1 MKSLTVKIVAIPM
14 SMLLIIVVASY
25 VALIPYIQDGLTD
38 SRKQALEFLTSTAYG
53 LIEYHAA
60 LAESG
65 ELTVAHAQEQAAELL
80 RALRYGNDD
89 YFWINDTSRPYPVM
103 IMHALSPH
111 LEGQVLDD
119 EVFNRAWY
127 SQPLGVTERNRYQD
141 RDQNLFAAMVDV
153 VETNGVGFVGYEWPK
168 PLEGGGVTDFLVP
181 KESLVHLFEPWGWIV
196 GTGVYVDDIEER
208 TSLVG
213 RTMSGVLGGIAVTM
227 VLLSIFLAQIITK
240 PIRGATA
247 QLRVVASGGG
257 DLTGRLPVRSKDEVG
272 ELADS
277 FNEFADGLCGLI
289 GGIRG
294 ATEHLTGIGNDLSTN
309 MEETSSA
316 IHQIIANI
324 TEIKKQSTRQ
334 NTSVGKVS
342 ETLSEVD
349 RAISELKDRMTE
361 QAASV
366 EQSAAAVEQM
376 VASIRS
382 VSHRLETNTEE
393 IEHLIRA
400 SDEGKRKLGQVA
412 ELITTIDEMSQG
424 LLTINDTIKTVSA
437 RTNLLAMNAS
447 IEAAHAGEFGIG
459 FAVVAEEIR
468 RLSEQSAKQSRES
481 NEVVSSMKN
490 AIDSV
495 SEASGDS
502 ERAFKKV
509 VVRINEIADKEREIR
524 DAMEEQTTGS
534 TEVLDALQRMK
545 SITGILRDESERV
558 KQSKNRIA
566 DEVLQLV
573 EMSQQVS
580 QSMEEI
586 NVGSSEINSAVTHVA
601 EISVSNKDN
610 INAVRGLVD
619 RFKIE

>member
-1 MKSLTVKIVAIPM
+1 MKSLTVKIVAVPV
-14 SMLLIIVVASY
+14 SMLIFIVLASFI
-25 VALIPYIQDGLTD
+25 ALIPYIHDGLIE
-38 SRKQALEFLTSTAYG
+38 SRKQSLEFLISVAYG
-53 LIEYHAA
+53 IVEQYAER
-60 LAESG
+60 AESG
-65 ELTVAHAQEQAAELL
+65 ELSPAAAREQAAELL
-80 RALRYGNDD
+80 RTVRYGNND
-89 YFWINDTSRPYPVM
+89 YFWINNAERPFPSM
-103 IMHALSPH
+103 IMHPTAPQ
-111 LEGQVLDD
+111 LEGVPMDS
-119 EVFNRAWY
+119 ETFNRASY
-127 SQPLGVTERNRYQD
+127 IQTFGSDERTVFRDHDENLGIAI
-141 RDQNLFAAMVDV
+141 LAA
-153 VETNGVGFVGYEWPK
+153 VEETGYGYVGYDWPK
-168 PLEGGGVTDFLVP
+168 PLEGGGVTDVAVP
-181 KESLVHLFEPWGWIV
+181 KESLVHLFEPWGWIL
-196 GTGVYVDDIEER
+196 GTGVYVDDIEAQ
-208 TSLVG
+208 TSLVS
-213 RTMSGVLGGIAVTM
+213 RTMTGVLGGIAVVM
-227 VLLSIFLAQIITK
+227 VLLSIFLAQIITR

-257 DLTGRLPVRSKDEVG
+257 DLTARLPVRSRDEVG
-272 ELADS
+272 DLADS
-277 FNEFADGLCGLI
+277 FNEFAEGLCGLI

-294 ATEHLTGIGNDLSTN
+294 ATEHLRGIGNDLSAN

-316 IHQIIANI
+316 VHQIMANI
-324 TEIKKQSTRQ
+324 AAIKKQNTRQ
-334 NTSVGKVS
+334 NSSVGKVS
-342 ETLSEVD
+342 ETLGEVD
-349 RAISELKDRMTE
+349 YAIGELKDRMTE
-361 QAASV
+361 QAAAV

-382 VSHRLETNTEE
+382 VSQRLESNTEE
-393 IEHLIRA
+393 IESLIRA

-412 ELITTIDEMSQG
+412 ELVIIIDEMSQG

-509 VVRINEIADKEREIR
+509 VIRINEIADKEREIR

-566 DEVLQLV
+566 DEVKQLV
-573 EMSQQVS
+573 DMSQQVS
-580 QSMEEI
+580 ESMEEI
-586 NVGSSEINSAVTHVA
+586 NVGSGEINSAVTHVA
-601 EISVSNKDN
+601 EISVSNRDN
-610 INAVRGLVD
+610 INTVRGLVD